1 MTSELPA
8 IAVGDTVTWK
18 GPRNYSFRPIS
29 GTVFHVGKLFVTVRA
44 ASGQCS
50 RETYI
55 KHSAIPAVT
64 RGAQDQ
70 PQPQPQP
77 KPKKTPRP

>member
-1 MTSELPA
+1 MTSERPA
-8 IAVGDTVTWK
+8 IAVGDIVTWK

-55 KHSAIPAVT
+55 KHSAITAVT
-64 RGAQDQ
+64 PGSQDQ
-70 PQPQPQP
+70 TQPQP